1 MIKFTHAGRLFKRKS
16 RKIFKKCKGMKTLT
30 DILLE
35 EAKEYRVYFD
45 NYLRYL
51 KIIKEEV
58 KKVLKDAK
66 VFIFGSI
73 LKGKFNPASD
83 IDVLIVSKSLDFSKK
98 SLVKSLLYKK
108 IGFFS
113 FRISPRQ

>member
-1 MIKFTHAGRLFKRKS
+1 MIKFIHAGRLFKRKS
-16 RKIFKKCKGMKTLT
+16 RKIFRERKGMKTLT

-58 KKVLKDAK
+58 KK
-66 VFIFGSI
+66 S
-73 LKGKFNPASD
+73 
-83 IDVLIVSKSLDFSKK
+83 
-98 SLVKSLLYKK
+98 
-108 IGFFS
+108 
-113 FRISPRQ
+113 

>member
-1 MIKFTHAGRLFKRKS
+1 
-16 RKIFKKCKGMKTLT
+16 MKTLT

-58 KKVLKDAK
+58 KKILKDAK

-83 IDVLIVSKSLDFSKK
+83 IDILIVSKSLDSSKK
-98 SLVKSLLYKK
+98 FLVKSLLYKK
-108 IGFFS
+108 IDFFLLS
-113 FRISPRQ
+113 NFTLPIMKNMKSGIRIL

>member
-1 MIKFTHAGRLFKRKS
+1 
-16 RKIFKKCKGMKTLT
+16 MKALI

-51 KIIKEEV
+51 KIIKEEL
-58 KKVLKDAK
+58 KKILKDAK

-83 IDVLIVSKSLDFSKK
+83 MDVLIVSKSLNSSKK

-113 FRISPRQ
+113 FRISPCQ

>member
-1 MIKFTHAGRLFKRKS
+1 L
-16 RKIFKKCKGMKTLT
+16 KTLT

-35 EAKEYRVYFD
+35 EAKENRVYFD
-45 NYLRYL
+45 NYLKYL
-51 KIIKEEV
+51 KMIKKEV
-58 KKVLKDAK
+58 RKVLKDVK

-83 IDVLIVSKSLDFSKK
+83 IDVLIVSKSLDSSKK

-113 FRISPRQ
+113 PFEFHLASDEEYDKWYKNFIKENIKEI

>member
-1 MIKFTHAGRLFKRKS
+1 
-16 RKIFKKCKGMKTLT
+16 MKTLT

-58 KKVLKDAK
+58 KK
-66 VFIFGSI
+66 S
-73 LKGKFNPASD
+73 
-83 IDVLIVSKSLDFSKK
+83 
-98 SLVKSLLYKK
+98 
-108 IGFFS
+108 
-113 FRISPRQ
+113 

>member
-1 MIKFTHAGRLFKRKS
+1 
-16 RKIFKKCKGMKTLT
+16 MKTLT

-35 EAKEYRVYFD
+35 ETKEYRVYFD

-58 KKVLKDAK
+58 KKILKDAE

-83 IDVLIVSKSLDFSKK
+83 IDVLIVSKSLDPSKK

-113 FRISPRQ
+113 PFEFHLASDEEYDKWYKNFIKENIKEI